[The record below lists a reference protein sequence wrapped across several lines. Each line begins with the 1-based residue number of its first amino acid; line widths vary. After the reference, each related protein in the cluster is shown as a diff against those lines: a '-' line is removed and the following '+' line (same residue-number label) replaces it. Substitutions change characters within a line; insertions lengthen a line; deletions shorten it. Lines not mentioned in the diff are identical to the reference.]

1 MREPTDV
8 VSFED
13 LGIDRFTVNGNLNS
27 ARNGTM
33 LALVGNP
40 RGTYTEDCQDPNN
53 ADFVRMVVTAD
64 FGRFRARGIRPAV
77 ETLKAIMDEIA
88 RDKPHVHAIMG
99 TAGMLC
105 CRLVRG
111 SQSSISNHSWGT
123 AIDLTLG
130 GHLDAHGGGKTQF
143 GLFEIHEIFNA
154 HGFYWGA
161 AFPKEDS
168 MHFEAS
174 DQLIRRWARDG
185 LLGDQPVRVAIGML
199 NFGDRSPE
207 VFSLQEALNRALGLG
222 IDTDGVFGKDTRA
235 AVMEF
240 QRRNG
245 LSVDGV
251 VSKPMMA
258 KLGIA

>member
-8 VSFED
+8 VTFED

-77 ETLKAIMDEIA
+77 
-88 RDKPHVHAIMG
+88 
-99 TAGMLC
+99 LC